1 MRVRTRFNLNFL
13 IGALF
18 PVINLS
24 FPPTTRAR
32 SRR

>member
-13 IGALF
+13 VGALF

-24 FPPTTRAR
+24 FPAITKVRAR
-32 SRR
+32 R